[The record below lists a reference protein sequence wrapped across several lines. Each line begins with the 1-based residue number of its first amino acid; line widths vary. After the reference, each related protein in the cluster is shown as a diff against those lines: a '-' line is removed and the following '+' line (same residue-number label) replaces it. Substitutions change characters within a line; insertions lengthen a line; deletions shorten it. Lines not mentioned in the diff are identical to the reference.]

1 MNASD
6 IVKAKQNKVLY
17 NSLYTPTVYQST
29 VFSTLRLYSS
39 INLGNSIASSFI
51 SCINTAYNY
60 TCNPIFTTYET
71 RNDVKE
77 GAVACGAVPLSILQ
91 FTSSDGMIYAYSTI
105 FSTFGNVSLP
115 SSFIITSTIG
125 TIASSPIICPINE
138 IYQGCSVCINRSC
151 SNCLSG
157 L

>member
-17 NSLYTPTVYQST
+17 KTLYTPNVYQST
-29 VFSTLRLYSS
+29 LFSTLHAYSS
-39 INLGNSIASSFI
+39 INTGIEIVSSYI
-51 SCINTAYNY
+51 SCINTAYTY
-60 TCNPIFTTYET
+60 CNPVFTSYET

-77 GAVACGAVPLSILQ
+77 GAVACGAGSISNLQ
-91 FTSSDGMIYAYSTI
+91 FTSSDGIVYAYSTI
-105 FSTFGNVSLP
+105 YSTFGNTTLP

-125 TIASSPIICPINE
+125 SVTSSPMICPIHS
-138 IYQGCSVCINRSC
+138 YQGCSVCTNQSC
-151 SNCLSG
+151 SKCLSG

>member
-17 NSLYTPTVYQST
+17 NSLYNPTVYQST

-39 INLGNSIASSFI
+39 INLGNSIASSYI
-51 SCINTAYNY
+51 SCINTTYNY
-60 TCNPIFTTYET
+60 SCNPAFTTYET

-77 GAVACGAVPLSILQ
+77 GAVACGAVSLSNLQ

-105 FSTFGNVSLP
+105 YSTFGNVSLP
-115 SSFIITSTIG
+115 SSFIITSTIAP
-125 TIASSPIICPINE
+125 IASSPMICSINS
-138 IYQGCSVCINRSC
+138 YQGCAVCINQSC
-151 SNCLSG
+151 SKCLSG

>member
-39 INLGNSIASSFI
+39 INLGVSIASSFI
-51 SCINTAYNY
+51 SCINTAYKY

-77 GAVACGAVPLSILQ
+77 GAVACGAVPLSNLQ
-91 FTSSDGMIYAYSTI
+91 FTSSNGMIYAYSTI
-105 FSTFGNVSLP
+105 YSTFGNVILP
-115 SSFIITSTIG
+115 SSFIITSTIAP
-125 TIASSPIICPINE
+125 IASSPIICPINQL
-138 IYQGCSVCINRSC
+138 YQGCSVCINQSC